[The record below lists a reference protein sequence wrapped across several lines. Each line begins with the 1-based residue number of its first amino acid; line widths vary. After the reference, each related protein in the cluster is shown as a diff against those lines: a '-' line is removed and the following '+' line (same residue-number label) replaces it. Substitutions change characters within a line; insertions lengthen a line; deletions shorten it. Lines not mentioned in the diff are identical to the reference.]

1 MTGRE
6 EGVTYLRSACERVAA
21 MRVIAPSNFWER
33 SRRRTRDELGRLPS
47 FTTTLPSTPTRRPS
61 VAVGRVWQLFH
72 VSGSRSR
79 LRKNMKRRVDHLSSG
94 DVRFLIYLPF
104 KIISPTNLQLS
115 PAARRR
121 GTRGRRSSKIA
132 KILTKSPE
140 VAPKQSTKWIAST
153 EVLHICASDSIRAVW
168 KLDTSSNTKKILPRD

>member
-1 MTGRE
+1 MRARTPAGRRRPWLAGWMGCEGLESHKNTTPDPRRTSTDSRETATTVTHSPEISFRAARSSMRREVEVRALGGTATGVLWQGWWDALRRRGGPPWLGGWGWMTGRE

-72 VSGSRSR
+72 VS
-79 LRKNMKRRVDHLSSG
+79 
-94 DVRFLIYLPF
+94 
-104 KIISPTNLQLS
+104 
-115 PAARRR
+115 
-121 GTRGRRSSKIA
+121 
-132 KILTKSPE
+132 LTPE
-140 VAPKQSTKWIAST
+140 M
-153 EVLHICASDSIRAVW
+153 
-168 KLDTSSNTKKILPRD
+168 